1 MSNKTSF
8 LGLSLL
14 DTSSENSTHFKDWSR
29 NINLEGDEDHKSDFQ
44 KIDEFAQKI
53 TKDMEERPAG
63 VSSWEDLEEKPFG
76 EIGVPNSETLEW
88 DGTPTEIQVARTDE
102 TVYHLVSERAP
113 SDEKLFQAG
122 AKVDWLE
129 DGVENSIELERFSD
143 ARGNVLYLEVFVVV
157 YEDDAYCEEM
167 DITFPKRGTYFV
179 KSQADS
185 KNVQTTKLYVPDY
198 SFDYEVKKID
208 PKYLPG
214 TMGDLTFTVNDNGIV
229 TVTFA
234 DK

>member
-29 NINLEGDEDHKSDFQ
+29 NINLEGDEDNKSDFQ

-53 TKDMEERPAG
+53 TKDLEERPAG
-63 VSSWEDLEEKPFG
+63 VSSWNDLEDKPFG
-76 EIGVPNSETLEW
+76 ETTTE
-88 DGTPTEIQVARTDE
+88 DGE
-102 TVYHLVSERAP
+102 TV
-113 SDEKLFQAG
+113 
-122 AKVDWLE
+122 
-129 DGVENSIELERFSD
+129 
-143 ARGNVLYLEVFVVV
+143 
-157 YEDDAYCEEM
+157 
-167 DITFPKRGTYFV
+167 V
-179 KSQADS
+179 K
-185 KNVQTTKLYVPDY
+185 T
-198 SFDYEVKKID
+198 ID
-208 PKYLPG
+208 PKYLPS